1 MTFSLTKEAAAQIRQ
16 AAADDAADWSL
27 RIAARRHD
35 DGSMQYGMGFDEPR
49 EGDLPLELEGV
60 RLLIGPPSQPLLQ
73 GTQLHYAEL
82 EPGRFDFIFIA
93 DAAAATEPTSAGC
106 GHGGCSSCG
115 S

>member
-1 MTFSLTKEAAAQIRQ
+1 MMFTLTKEAAAQIRQ
-16 AAADDAADWSL
+16 ATAEGAGDWAL

-35 DGSMQYGMGFDEPR
+35 DGSVQYGMGLDEPR

-73 GTQLHYAEL
+73 GTRLHYAEL
-82 EPGRFDFIFIA
+82 EPGRFDFIFIP
-93 DAAAATEPTSAGC
+93 DATAVAELPASGC

-115 S
+115 G